1 MEETM
6 THQSLLNGLDRLRLS
21 AFRTALEE
29 QLANPQYDPLPF
41 EERLLLLVDRECQQ
55 RDQSRIQRR
64 LKQANLPQRA
74 FLEEIDFS
82 PGRGLQRSRLL
93 QLADGSWL
101 RKALNLIIL
110 GPTGAGKTYVACAL
124 GRAAI
129 AQQVTVR
136 YFRMPRFFQELRVA
150 QMDGSWVR
158 LIRSLA
164 KTDLLIFD
172 DWLRDPLSLTE
183 TQLLLDI
190 LDDRYNR
197 SSTLLVSQ
205 YPVGDWHLRFQDPTL
220 ADAILDRLVHN
231 AHRIE
236 LVGESQRKLRS
247 DALKSST

>member
-41 EERLLLLVDRECQQ
+41 EERLTLLVDRECQQ
-55 RDQSRIQRR
+55 RDQNRIQRR
-64 LKQANLPQRA
+64 LKQANFLQSA

-82 PGRGLQRSRLL
+82 PGRGIKRSQLL

-110 GPTGAGKTYVACAL
+110 GPTGAGKTYIACAL

-129 AQQVTVR
+129 AQQATVR

-150 QMDGSWVR
+150 QMDGSWLR
-158 LIRSLA
+158 LVRSLA

-183 TQLLLDI
+183 TQQLLDI

-197 SSTLLVSQ
+197 SSTLMVSQ

>member
-1 MEETM
+1 M

-41 EERLLLLVDRECQQ
+41 EERLTLLVE
-55 RDQSRIQRR
+55 SRQTFYRVRSWKKLISVRVGVSNAASCFSWPMAPGCER
-64 LKQANLPQRA
+64 LSISSSWAQPVLARPT
-74 FLEEIDFS
+74 S
-82 PGRGLQRSRLL
+82 PVLLGVRPLRSRS
-93 QLADGSWL
+93 QYDTSACPGFSRSSGS
-101 RKALNLIIL
+101 
-110 GPTGAGKTYVACAL
+110 
-124 GRAAI
+124 
-129 AQQVTVR
+129 
-136 YFRMPRFFQELRVA
+136 PRW
-150 QMDGSWVR
+150 MDHGCVWSVLWQKR
-158 LIRSLA
+158 I
-164 KTDLLIFD
+164 
-172 DWLRDPLSLTE
+172 WLRDPLSLTE
-183 TQLLLDI
+183 TQQLLDI

-197 SSTLLVSQ
+197 SSTLMVSQ

>member
-1 MEETM
+1 MPYQT
-6 THQSLLNGLDRLRLS
+6 LLNSLSRLRLS

-29 QLANPQYDPLPF
+29 QLANPQYDQLPF
-41 EERLLLLVDRECQQ
+41 EERLMLLVDRECQQ
-55 RDQSRIQRR
+55 RDQNRTRRRIR
-64 LKQANLPQRA
+64 QAA
-74 FLEEIDFS
+74 FQQTAFIEEIDFS
-82 PGRGLQRSRLL
+82 PGRGLKRSQLL

-110 GPTGAGKTYVACAL
+110 GPTGAGKTYIACAL

-129 AQQVTVR
+129 HQQVIVR
-136 YFRMPRFFQELRVA
+136 YFRMPRFFQELRMA
-150 QMDGSWVR
+150 QMDGSWLR
-158 LIRSLA
+158 LVRSLA

-172 DWLRDPLSLTE
+172 DWLRDPLSLAE
-183 TQLLLDI
+183 TQQLLDI
-190 LDDRYNR
+190 LDDRYNH

-231 AHRIE
+231 AYRIE

-247 DALKSST
+247 EALKSST